1 MSPRRG
7 PELPYSVVAGVTPC
21 PAGWLAASAKIM
33 GGTFAPEPP
42 KVYPT
47 FLEVLN
53 EKPTFA
59 SVVLSVPIG
68 YRDAPG
74 RGVRKCDVEARALLG
89 RRGSSIRKAPTRA
102 VLDGSITWREGGLD
116 AVSATMLPRT
126 REVAGEMSPFR
137 QRVVFEANPELSF
150 YQLNNDTPLTRSKQ
164 TELGREERRE
174 ILLAKMPGIDKV
186 INASIPRVLEK
197 HLLDAAALLWTARR
211 VFGRAA
217 KRLPAEAEW
226 DSEGVRM
233 EIVY

>member
-1 MSPRRG
+1 MSLRRG
-7 PELPYSVVAGVTPC
+7 PNLPYSVVAGVTAC
-21 PAGWLAASAKIM
+21 PAGWLAASAKIQ
-33 GGTFAPEPP
+33 GATFAPESP

-47 FLEVLN
+47 FLDVLS
-53 EKPTFA
+53 EKPTFV
-59 SVVLSVPIG
+59 SVVVSIPIG
-68 YRDAPG
+68 YRNAPG
-74 RGVRKCDVEARALLG
+74 LGIRKCDVEARALIG
-89 RRGSSIRKAPTRA
+89 RRGASVRNAPTRA

-126 REVAGEMSPFR
+126 REVASEMSPFR
-137 QRVVFEANPELSF
+137 QRVVYEANPELSF
-150 YQLNNDTPLTRSKQ
+150 YQLNQDTPLTTSKQ
-164 TELGREERRE
+164 TELGREERRA
-174 ILLAKMPGIDKV
+174 ILTAKMPGIDRV
-186 INASIPRVLEK
+186 IDASIPRVLPK

>member
-1 MSPRRG
+1 
-7 PELPYSVVAGVTPC
+7 
-21 PAGWLAASAKIM
+21 M

-53 EKPTFA
+53 EKPSFVA
-59 SVVLSVPIG
+59 VVVSAPIG
-68 YRDAPG
+68 YRNAIG
-74 RGVRKCDVEARALLG
+74 EGKRKCEVEARALLG
-89 RRGSSIRKAPTRA
+89 RRGSSISKAPTRA
-102 VLDGSITWREGGLD
+102 VLNGSITWREGGLD
-116 AVSATMLPRT
+116 AISATMLPRT
-126 REVAGEMSPFR
+126 REIANEMSPFR

-150 YQLNNDTPLTRSKQ
+150 YQLNNETPLERSKQ
-164 TELGREERRE
+164 TELGREERRAV
-174 ILLAKMPGIDKV
+174 LRAKMPGIDKV
-186 INASIPRVLEK
+186 IDATIPRVLEK

-226 DSEGVRM
+226 DSEGIRM

>member
-1 MSPRRG
+1 
-7 PELPYSVVAGVTPC
+7 
-21 PAGWLAASAKIM
+21 M

>member
-1 MSPRRG
+1 
-7 PELPYSVVAGVTPC
+7 
-21 PAGWLAASAKIM
+21 M

-42 KVYPT
+42 KVYDT

-53 EKPTFA
+53 EKPAFV
-59 SVVLSVPIG
+59 SVVVSVPIG
-68 YRDAPG
+68 YPNAPG
-74 RGVRKCDVEARALLG
+74 QGIRKCDAEARALLG
-89 RRGSSIRKAPTRA
+89 RRGVSVRKAPTRA
-102 VLDGSITWREGGLD
+102 VLGGTITWREGGLD

-126 REVAGEMSPFR
+126 REVASEMSPFR

-186 INASIPRVLEK
+186 IDASIPRVLSK